1 MFEQR
6 FTERARKKVVRTRAK
21 AHRLCHDC
29 MDIEQPLL
37 GPVHEEEGLAAQ
49 GLIATF
55 SIDETRGPRR

>member
-6 FTERARKKVVRTRAK
+6 FTERARKKVVRTQAK
-21 AHRLCHDC
+21 AYRLRHDY

-37 GPVHEEEGLAAQ
+37 GPLHEEEGLAAQ
-49 GLIATF
+49 GLITSV